1 MIKSNVKKNIHL
13 VRLYNKLIQVI
24 NSDYAHSSLDRKSI
38 DLFNISELAKPIK
51 YYPNHF
57 IKENDYYGHGDVL
70 FSALSIKESKQKFY
84 KIEHGL
90 FLGDL
95 VHADSY
101 NGFISHIITF
111 SDYRKNILE
120 ATEKNVVCVG
130 PYIKHA
136 NELLS
141 FEDKLRLKNNF
152 GSVLLV
158 FPSHSIDS
166 IHVSYD
172 ISQFIDYIESI
183 KHDFDNVV
191 VCMYW
196 KDILLGQ
203 HKEYQ
208 EHGYGVTTAGHT
220 YDSNFLPRLKSII
233 DLSSAT
239 VSNKVGTH
247 VGYCISMGKPHKIF
261 KSTIKYDFINNA
273 ERYVR
278 NSKELD
284 SYDIA
289 CREIKNV
296 FNVSDFEITDAQ
308 IDLVKKYWG
317 DY

>member
-1 MIKSNVKKNIHL
+1 MIKSTVKKNIHL

-24 NSDYAHSSLDRKSI
+24 NSDYAHSSFKRKGL

-51 YYPNHF
+51 YYPHRF
-57 IKENDYYGHGDVL
+57 VKENDLYGHGDVL
-70 FSALSIKESKQKFY
+70 FNALNIKESEQKFY

-90 FLGDL
+90 FLGNL

-101 NGFISHIITF
+101 NGFISHIVTF
-111 SDYRKNILE
+111 SDYRKKILE
-120 ATEKNVVCVG
+120 ATEKNVICVG
-130 PYIKHA
+130 PYIQHA
-136 NELLS
+136 TELLS
-141 FEDKLRLKNNF
+141 FEDKQGLKNSF

-183 KHDFDNVV
+183 KKGFDTVI

-203 HKEYQ
+203 HREYQ
-208 EHGYGVTTAGHT
+208 KFGYKITTAGHT
-220 YDSNFLPRLKSII
+220 YDSSFLPRLKSII
-233 DLSSAT
+233 ELSDAT

-247 VGYCISMGKPHKIF
+247 VGYCISMGKPHEIF
-261 KSTIKYDFINNA
+261 NSVIKYDFINNS

-278 NSKELD
+278 NSKD
-284 SYDIA
+284 VASYDIA
-289 CREIKNV
+289 CSEIESV

-308 IDLVKKYWG
+308 INVVKKYWG